1 MDFKAS
7 EIEVGVVT
15 KDQPKFRRL
24 TEQEIDS

>member
-24 TEQEIDS
+24 TEQEIDG